1 MSKLMGDGEGSTE
14 TIVLDNC
21 TAVEIAH
28 GAQLSQTQC
37 VTVFTVQQWMSANI
51 LPKMEGSHYC
61 MKLIFMALL
70 RAVHCRDECYTTIL
84 ISIAIL

>member
-28 GAQLSQTQC
+28 GAKLSQTQG
-37 VTVFTVQQWMSANI
+37 VTVFTV
-51 LPKMEGSHYC
+51 
-61 MKLIFMALL
+61 
-70 RAVHCRDECYTTIL
+70 
-84 ISIAIL
+84 

>member
-28 GAQLSQTQC
+28 GAQLSQAQC
-37 VTVFTVQQWMSANI
+37 VTVFTV
-51 LPKMEGSHYC
+51 
-61 MKLIFMALL
+61 
-70 RAVHCRDECYTTIL
+70 
-84 ISIAIL
+84 